1 MSKYCKICGAELV
14 EGKCPN
20 GEHLKKM
27 CLNCV
32 SCEEQDGVLYCKNEE
47 NFAAALAKV
56 KEAIPSGYEFETLSL
71 KPIALK
77 DPCKKCKKWSI
88 DNQGVLEALIN

>member
-1 MSKYCKICGAELV
+1 MINYCKICGAELV

-27 CLNCV
+27 CLNC
-32 SCEEQDGVLYCKNEE
+32 SFCEESNDYLFCKNEE
-47 NFAAALAKV
+47 NLAAALNKV
-56 KEAIPSGYEFETLSL
+56 KEAIPSGYEIAELSL

-77 DPCKKCKKWSI
+77 DPCKKCKKWVINSEA
-88 DNQGVLEALIN
+88 VLKELV

>member
-1 MSKYCKICGAELV
+1 M
-14 EGKCPN
+14 
-20 GEHLKKM
+20 
-27 CLNCV
+27 
-32 SCEEQDGVLYCKNEE
+32 
-47 NFAAALAKV
+47 AKV
-56 KEAIPSGYEFETLSL
+56 KEAIPSGYEFEALSL